1 MLQIFLLLL
10 PGVLS
15 NQWRVSYVSLSP
27 VCAARGSNV
36 SINCRYKY
44 PHGQQVQR
52 VMWCSMRSN
61 HDNCVNEPY
70 VYDSKSNNNQK
81 NLYIVDKTSNCSLLI
96 SNIDQTH
103 SGEYKFRFITND
115 DKYTGDPGVNI
126 LVDDLK
132 VSMSRSRGNGSTIV
146 GDSLNLT
153 CTLSCSGNLAD
164 VQWFKNRDLIRHSE
178 PVLTFSR
185 ITAEDSGNYSCSLR
199 NFKTTVSEE
208 ITIYIEDV
216 TEFPTIL
223 IIVVFL
229 VSLVFITAA
238 VILIRRRKAIMKE
251 KQAEEREVK
260 DSLYSTIQPQTNLHQ
275 KNHTG
280 YAEDNKN
287 LPGAEDVQQEDEVQY
302 SSVTIKPKELLQV
315 SSNTE
320 QEDDSTIYSA
330 VMNG

>member
-1 MLQIFLLLL
+1 MVFNEKIEEIGTDDPEVNILVD
-10 PGVLS
+10 GVLS
-15 NQWRVSYVSLSP
+15 QWRVSYVSLSP

-36 SINCRYKY
+36 SINCRYEY
-44 PHGQQVQR
+44 PDGHQVQQ

-61 HDNCVNEPY
+61 HDKCVNEPY
-70 VYDSKSNNNQK
+70 VYDSEFNNNQK
-81 NLYIVDKTSNCSLLI
+81 NFQYIGDNTSNCSLVI

-103 SGEYKFRFITND
+103 SAEYKFRFITN
-115 DKYTGDPGVNI
+115 KNRYTGEPGVNI
-126 LVDDLK
+126 LVDDLR
-132 VSMSRSRGNGSTIV
+132 VSMSRSRENGSTIV

-216 TEFPTIL
+216 TGSPTVL

-238 VILIRRRKAIMKE
+238 VILIRRKAKTQVKPKE
-251 KQAEEREVK
+251 KRKEAEG
-260 DSLYSTIQPQTNLHQ
+260 SLYCTLQTTDDAVYSTITNPQET
-275 KNHTG
+275 K
-280 YAEDNKN
+280 
-287 LPGAEDVQQEDEVQY
+287 DVLQEV
-302 SSVTIKPKELLQV
+302 
-315 SSNTE
+315 
-320 QEDDSTIYSA
+320 
-330 VMNG
+330 

>member
-1 MLQIFLLLL
+1 MPLIILLLL

-36 SINCRYKY
+36 FINCRYEY
-44 PHGQQVQR
+44 PDGQQVQQVR
-52 VMWCSMRSN
+52 WCLVSSN
-61 HDNCVNEPY
+61 NVFCADKPY
-70 VYDSKSNNNQK
+70 VYDSESNNNQK
-81 NLYIVDKTSNCSLLI
+81 NFQYIGDKTSNCSLLI

-103 SGEYKFRFITND
+103 SGEYKFRFITD
-115 DKYTGDPGVNI
+115 RDEWAGDPGVKI
-126 LVDDLK
+126 LVDDLR
-132 VSMSRSRGNGSTIV
+132 VSMSRSRENGSTIV
-146 GDSLNLT
+146 GDSLILT

-185 ITAEDSGNYSCSLR
+185 VTAEDSGNYSCSLR

-216 TEFPTIL
+216 TGSPTVL

-238 VILIRRRKAIMKE
+238 VILIRRKVKTQVKPKKKRE
-251 KQAEEREVK
+251 EAEG
-260 DSLYSTIQPQTNLHQ
+260 SLYCTLQTTDDAVYSTITNPHET
-275 KNHTG
+275 K
-280 YAEDNKN
+280 
-287 LPGAEDVQQEDEVQY
+287 DVLQE
-302 SSVTIKPKELLQV
+302 
-315 SSNTE
+315 
-320 QEDDSTIYSA
+320 A
-330 VMNG
+330 